1 MDYTY
6 RNQLELSH
14 GLADIVRQKLEIC
27 KALFVMGHE
36 KDVDANYV
44 FSLMRPCYSLEGS
57 TRKEV
62 EESVMD
68 SFQDFLISLE
78 DEQKISGYTE
88 ALTWNYDDG
97 EDRGSERQQSDKQP
111 AEEFQTAD
119 VSVAGVLGWPAG
131 QRHRPI
137 DGDPLTVIV
146 NFDHDCLDR
155 NPKHTICFP
164 RVAACGRELTLPVC
178 HMGDTEQFRHTFL
191 LAFCKGQSFS
201 RP

>member
-1 MDYTY
+1 M
-6 RNQLELSH
+6 
-14 GLADIVRQKLEIC
+14 
-27 KALFVMGHE
+27 MGHE

-44 FSLMRPCYSLEGS
+44 FPLMKPCYSVEGS

-68 SFQDFLISLE
+68 SFQDVLISLE

-97 EDRGSERQQSDKQP
+97 EDRRSERQQSVKQP
-111 AEEFQTAD
+111 PEEFQTAD
-119 VSVAGVLGWPAG
+119 VYVAGVLGWLTG

-137 DGDPLTVIV
+137 DGDPLTIIV

-178 HMGDTEQFRHTFL
+178 NMGDTTISPYFP
-191 LAFCKGQSFS
+191 S
-201 RP
+201 RIL

>member
-1 MDYTY
+1 
-6 RNQLELSH
+6 
-14 GLADIVRQKLEIC
+14 
-27 KALFVMGHE
+27 MGHE

-44 FSLMRPCYSLEGS
+44 FSLMKPCYSVERS

-97 EDRGSERQQSDKQP
+97 EDRRSERQQSDKQP
-111 AEEFQTAD
+111 AEKVQTAD
-119 VSVAGVLGWPAG
+119 VYVAGVLGWLTG

-137 DGDPLTVIV
+137 
-146 NFDHDCLDR
+146 DR

-178 HMGDTEQFRHTFL
+178 NMGDTTISPYFPSRILERPILFKAVETFSISWFP
-191 LAFCKGQSFS
+191 AKSIVCVS
-201 RP
+201 